1 MAERRTKAMIK
12 IVGIGIL
19 LLIIVVGY
27 FVFTKPAHIDE
38 ADFLLIG
45 DTTVRIELA
54 KTAEEK
60 TRGLSGR
67 EGISEEDGLLF
78 VYDTDD
84 FYYFWM
90 KDMKFPID
98 IIWLDKDWRV
108 VYIADN
114 VLPETYPNTFVSKE
128 PARYVLE
135 VASGFSARH
144 GISVGTQSEFVTSN
158 Q

>member
-1 MAERRTKAMIK
+1 MKKSISL
-12 IVGIGIL
+12 GII
-19 LLIIVVGY
+19 LLIIIVGY
-27 FVFTKPAHIDE
+27 FIFTKPAHIDE

-45 DTTVRIELA
+45 DTTIRIELA
-54 KTAEEK
+54 KTTEEK
-60 TRGLSGR
+60 ARGLSGR
-67 EGISEEDGLLF
+67 EGIGEEDGLLF

-144 GISVGTQSEFVTSN
+144 GVSVGVTAEFRGKN
-158 Q
+158 